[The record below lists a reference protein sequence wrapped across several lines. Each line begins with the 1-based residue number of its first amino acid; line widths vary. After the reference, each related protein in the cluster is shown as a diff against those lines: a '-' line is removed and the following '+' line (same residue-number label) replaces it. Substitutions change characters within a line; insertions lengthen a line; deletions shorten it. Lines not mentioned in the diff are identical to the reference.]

1 MEMPEITLEQKVVE
15 AINQIRP
22 SLQNDGG
29 DIEFLRMEND
39 KDVYVKLV
47 GACAGCPMSQMTL
60 KNGVEKYL
68 RATVDSNI
76 EVINAT
82 ML

>member
-1 MEMPEITLEQKVVE
+1 MAEEMTLEQRVID

-29 DIEFLRMEND
+29 DIEFVSMEGKNIN
-39 KDVYVKLV
+39 VKLL
-47 GACAGCPMSQMTL
+47 GACAGCPMSQARL

-68 RATVDSNI
+68 RHTVDPELVVENS
-76 EVINAT
+76 
-82 ML
+82 LQF